1 MPEILWY
8 LGNHQAYL
16 RVDEYVSHRVIAA
29 VAAPPP
35 LSFEQFFADAWPWA
49 FRLACFFTQDAAA
62 GEEIAQDV
70 MARMYRSWGSAE
82 RPEAYLRTAL
92 VNSCNNWHRRS
103 RTQAGKLHLLAAPET
118 VELGADELADA
129 IAHLPFRQRAV
140 IVLRYHSDLSEA
152 EIAEALGCRP
162 GTVKSLAARALD
174 RLAKELPR

>member
-1 MPEILWY
+1 M
-8 LGNHQAYL
+8 
-16 RVDEYVSHRVIAA
+16 RVDEDVSHRVIAT
-29 VAAPPP
+29 VAATPP
-35 LSFEQFFADAWPWA
+35 LWFEQFFAEAWPWA
-49 FRLACFFTQDAAA
+49 FRLACFLTQDTGA

-70 MARMYRSWGSAE
+70 LAKMYRSWGSAE

-92 VNSCNNWHRRS
+92 VNSCNNWHRHS
-103 RTQAGKLHLLAAPET
+103 RTGAAKLHLLVAPET

-162 GTVKSLAARALD
+162 GTVKSLATRALD

>member
-1 MPEILWY
+1 VI
-8 LGNHQAYL
+8 
-16 RVDEYVSHRVIAA
+16 VSDSVTA
-29 VAAPPP
+29 P
-35 LSFEQFFADAWPWA
+35 LSFEQFFTEVWPWA

-62 GEEIAQDV
+62 GEDIAQDV
-70 MARMYRSWGSAE
+70 LARMYRTWGSAE

-103 RTQAGKLHLLAAPET
+103 RTQANKLHLLVGPES
-118 VELGADELADA
+118 VELGATELADA

-162 GTVKSLAARALD
+162 GTVKSVAARALD

>member
-16 RVDEYVSHRVIAA
+16 RVDEDVSHRVIAA

-35 LSFEQFFADAWPWA
+35 PSFEQFFADAWPWA

-70 MARMYRSWGSAE
+70 MAKMYRTWG
-82 RPEAYLRTAL
+82 TAQR
-92 VNSCNNWHRRS
+92 RRS
-103 RTQAGKLHLLAAPET
+103 RTQASKLHLLAAPET

-140 IVLRYHSDLSEA
+140 IVLRYHSDLSES